1 GHCRYYRSDI
11 THVAM
16 ASESLPRVAYFCMEY
31 ALQND
36 FKTYAGGLVVLAGD
50 YLKGAKDHGFPIV
63 GIGIKW
69 KQGYTDQIIV
79 PDDRPVDTYPVYQYS
94 FLKDT
99 GVTVSVTI

>member
-1 GHCRYYRSDI
+1 
-11 THVAM
+11 M

-36 FKTYAGGLVVLAGD
+36 FKTYAGGLGILAGD

-69 KQGYTDQIIV
+69 KQGYTDQIIGR
-79 PDDRPVDTYPVYQYS
+79 DGRPVDMRQS
-94 FLKDT
+94 RT
-99 GVTVSVTI
+99 GTRRYTGKLTELFYAATNAP